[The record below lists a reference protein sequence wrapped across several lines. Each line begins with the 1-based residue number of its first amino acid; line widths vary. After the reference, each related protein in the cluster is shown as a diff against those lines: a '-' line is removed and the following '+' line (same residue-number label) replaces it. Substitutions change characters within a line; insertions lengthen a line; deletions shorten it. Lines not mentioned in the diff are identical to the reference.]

1 MKILIDTSIWSL
13 ALRRQSGVVNPE
25 SVILRTLIEQGEDI
39 HLLGIVLQE
48 VLQGI
53 KNPNDF
59 HMLKDYLDA
68 FPLIEL
74 TREDYVKA
82 AELKNRLIKKGKQ
95 ISTIDALIASASIS
109 YSCYLFTTDND
120 FENIAQHSSLKLF
133 RPRLLL
139 KTPDIL

>member
-25 SVILRTLIEQGEDI
+25 SVMLRTLIEQGEDI

-53 KNPNDF
+53 KNPKDF
-59 HMLKDYLDA
+59 HILKDYLDA

-109 YSCYLFTTDND
+109 YSCYLFTTDKD

-133 RPRLLL
+133 KMR
-139 KTPDIL
+139 

>member
-1 MKILIDTSIWSL
+1 MKILLDTSIWSL
-13 ALRRQSGVVNPE
+13 ALRRKSGVVSAE
-25 SVILRTLIEQGEDI
+25 SVMLRTLIEQGEDI
-39 HLLGIVLQE
+39 HLLGIILQE

-53 KNPNDF
+53 KNPKDF
-59 HMLKDYLDA
+59 HLLKDYLDA

-74 TREDYVKA
+74 TRDDYIKA

-109 YSCYLFTTDND
+109 YSCYLFTTDRD

-133 RPRLLL
+133 RMR
-139 KTPDIL
+139 

>member
-25 SVILRTLIEQGEDI
+25 SVMLRTLIEQGEDI
-39 HLLGIVLQE
+39 HLLGIILQE

-53 KNPNDF
+53 KNPKDF
-59 HMLKDYLDA
+59 HILKDYLDA

-74 TREDYVKA
+74 TREDYIKA

-109 YSCYLFTTDND
+109 NSCYLFTTDKD
-120 FENIAQHSSLKLF
+120 FEHIAQHSSLKLF
-133 RPRLLL
+133 RMR
-139 KTPDIL
+139 

>member
-25 SVILRTLIEQGEDI
+25 SVMLRTLIEQGEDI
-39 HLLGIVLQE
+39 HLLGIILQE

-53 KNPNDF
+53 RNPKDY
-59 HMLKDYLDA
+59 HVLKDYLDA

-74 TREDYVKA
+74 TREDYIKA

-109 YSCYLFTTDND
+109 NSCYLFTTDKD
-120 FENIAQHSSLKLF
+120 FEHIAQHSSLKLF
-133 RPRLLL
+133 RMR
-139 KTPDIL
+139 

>member
-25 SVILRTLIEQGEDI
+25 SVMLRTLIEQGEDI
-39 HLLGIVLQE
+39 HLLGIILQE

-53 KNPNDF
+53 KNPKDF
-59 HMLKDYLDA
+59 LVLKDHLDA

-74 TREDYVKA
+74 IREDYIKA

-109 YSCYLFTTDND
+109 YSCYLFTTDKD
-120 FENIAQHSSLKLF
+120 FEHIAHHSSLKLF
-133 RPRLLL
+133 KMR
-139 KTPDIL
+139 

>member
-1 MKILIDTSIWSL
+1 MKILIDTSLWSL
-13 ALRRQSGVVNPE
+13 ALRRQPGIVNQE
-25 SVILRTLIEQGEDI
+25 AIVLKTLIEQGEDI
-39 HLLGIVLQE
+39 HLLGIILQE

-53 KNPNDF
+53 KNPKDF
-59 HMLKDYLDA
+59 HILKDYLDA

-109 YSCYLFTTDND
+109 YSCYLFTTDKD

-133 RPRLLL
+133 KMR
-139 KTPDIL
+139 

>member
-13 ALRRQSGVVNPE
+13 ALRRQSGVVNSE
-25 SVILRTLIEQGEDI
+25 SVMLRTLIEQGEDI
-39 HLLGIVLQE
+39 RLLGIILQE

-53 KNPNDF
+53 KNPKDY
-59 HMLKDYLDA
+59 HVLKDYLDA

-74 TREDYVKA
+74 TREDYIKA

-109 YSCYLFTTDND
+109 YSCYLFTTDKD
-120 FENIAQHSSLKLF
+120 FEHIAQHSSLKLF
-133 RPRLLL
+133 RLR
-139 KTPDIL
+139 

>member
-25 SVILRTLIEQGEDI
+25 SVMLRTLIEQGEDI
-39 HLLGIVLQE
+39 HLLGIILQE

-53 KNPNDF
+53 KNPKDF
-59 HMLKDYLDA
+59 HILKDYLDA

-74 TREDYVKA
+74 TREDCIKA

-109 YSCYLFTTDND
+109 YSCYLFTTDKD
-120 FENIAQHSSLKLF
+120 FEHIAQHSSLKLF
-133 RPRLLL
+133 RMR
-139 KTPDIL
+139 

>member
-25 SVILRTLIEQGEDI
+25 SVMLRTLIEQGEDI
-39 HLLGIVLQE
+39 HLLVIVLQE

-53 KNPNDF
+53 KNPKDF
-59 HMLKDYLDA
+59 HILKDYLDA

-109 YSCYLFTTDND
+109 YSCYLFTTDKD

-133 RPRLLL
+133 KMR
-139 KTPDIL
+139 